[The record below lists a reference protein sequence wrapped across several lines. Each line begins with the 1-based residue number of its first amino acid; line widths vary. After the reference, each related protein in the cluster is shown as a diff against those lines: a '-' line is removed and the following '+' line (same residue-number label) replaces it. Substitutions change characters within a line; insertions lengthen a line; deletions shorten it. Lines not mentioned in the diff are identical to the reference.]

1 MSASGLYSFL
11 RRVGIACVVVAVL
24 AVGVV
29 TFGNRAGKHEFN
41 QRHVIH
47 IADGL
52 LAPVAPAQPA
62 NYLLI
67 GHDATGH
74 SDTMMIVHVDPAVP
88 TPLLVSFPRDLIV
101 QIPGRGQDQLNA
113 AITDGGIP
121 LLIATFKTDFN
132 VPINHFLQVDF
143 SSFPQIVSAI
153 GGHMNVWF
161 PTPVHDPYVGLDI
174 EKKGCV
180 SLDPQMA
187 LAYARSRH
195 YYVPDDLTNP
205 APWQWNYDPNYK
217 GNRGA
222 QGWNA
227 YGGGRDIE
235 RIPRQQYFLRTL
247 AQAAIDRTSD
257 NPLKLFDLV
266 PAVMSHLTTDQ
277 NLTLPELKSLVNTF
291 RKVQP
296 ADVAMAT
303 IPWTPDPTNGDRL
316 LLDPSKASTLL
327 FRLANFQALKPFLP
341 ALVDPSTIRI
351 RVVNGSGIAGLGDK
365 ALTQLVRAGF
375 RSAGASV
382 DADRGDFAHT
392 QVRWAADQE
401 VKGVTAAYATAAEQS
416 GQVVKAA
423 DALGA
428 DVLVVVGR
436 DWDSLQHH
444 LTSYPTTSRPPA
456 TTTSTQPTSTTT
468 ATPGTSIAPALSE
481 YEPVDPKTH
490 GTLVGCPKT

>member
-1 MSASGLYSFL
+1 MSASALYSFL
-11 RRVGIACVVVAVL
+11 RRVGIASVVVAVL

-29 TFGNRAGKHEFN
+29 TFGNRARKHEFDK
-41 QRHVIH
+41 RHVIP
-47 IADGL
+47 IAHGL

-88 TPLLVSFPRDLIV
+88 RPLLVSFPRDLMV
-101 QIPGRGQDQLNA
+101 QIPGHGRDQLNA

-121 LLIATFKTDFN
+121 LLIETFKTDFN
-132 VPINHFLQVDF
+132 VPISHFLQVDF
-143 SSFPQIVSAI
+143 SSFPQMVRAI
-153 GGHMNVWF
+153 GGHVKVWF
-161 PTPVHDPYVGLDI
+161 PTPVHDPFVGLDV
-174 EKKGCV
+174 EETGCV

-205 APWQWNYDPNYK
+205 VPWQWNYSSST
-217 GNRGA
+217 GG

-227 YGGGRDIE
+227 YDGGRDIE

-247 AQAAIDRTSD
+247 AQAAINRTSD

-277 NLTLPELKSLVNTF
+277 NLTLAELKSLVNTF

-296 ADVAMAT
+296 AAVEMTT
-303 IPWTPDPTNGDRL
+303 IPWMTDPANHDRVV
-316 LLDPSKASTLL
+316 LDSSKAETLL
-327 FRLANFQALKPFLP
+327 FRLADFQALKPFLP
-341 ALVDPSTIRI
+341 SLVDPSTVRI
-351 RVVNGSGIAGLGDK
+351 RVVNGSGIPGLGDK
-365 ALTQLVRAGF
+365 ALTQLRGAGF
-375 RSAGASV
+375 ASNGASV
-382 DADRGDFAHT
+382 DADRSDFAHT
-392 QVRWAADQE
+392 QVRWAPDQE
-401 VKGVTAAYATAAEQS
+401 VKGVTVAYATAAKQS
-416 GQVVKAA
+416 GQAIKAA
-423 DALGA
+423 DTLGA

-436 DWDSLQHH
+436 DWDTLPHH
-444 LTSYPTTSRPPA
+444 LTGLPTSAR
-456 TTTSTQPTSTTT
+456 TTTTPSTSTTI
-468 ATPGTSIAPALSE
+468 ATPGTSIAPSLAN

-490 GTLVGCPKT
+490 GTLVGCPKA